1 MYVYIYIHKY
11 VQIFIYLCLYTYI
24 YISQYVKIYKV
35 VLVLTPETDILP
47 LTIFCTFKIWVPIA
61 VRHKFPQGFNAAD
74 LFPPEMLSDTERCNC
89 ALTAVLCDLVL
100 VDRDF
105 HVWFG
110 TINWSIIHKKK
121 RVGSQIT
128 GFSGQCSGEVQT
140 KLKQSI
146 YPKKVNS
153 PRWISLSWPGG
164 IPWLFA
170 AKRREPCMGIF
181 GDSTLLV
188 SLHFLKIFST
198 LVSVCGAFIKNYS
211 SNTSVFFPEPQKTT
225 KVLATQTPDFQQEA
239 HVFPTPKVQHFNVLF
254 CPEKGCK
261 GWFSVKSSLF
271 TDGNCYKG
279 ITSKVR
285 TKSES
290 QQPK

>member
-1 MYVYIYIHKY
+1 MFIYIYIY
-11 VQIFIYLCLYTYI
+11 
-24 YISQYVKIYKV
+24 QYVKIYKV

-153 PRWISLSWPGG
+153 PRWISLSLPGG

-170 AKRREPCMGIF
+170 AKRRETCMGIF

-211 SNTSVFFPEPQKTT
+211 SNTSVFFSWTSENNKSSRDSNSRLSTRNPCFPNDTT
-225 KVLATQTPDFQQEA
+225 P
-239 HVFPTPKVQHFNVLF
+239 PKVQHFNVLF

>member
-1 MYVYIYIHKY
+1 MYIYIHKY

-128 GFSGQCSGEVQT
+128 GFSGQCSGEVHT

-153 PRWISLSWPGG
+153 PKWISLSWPGG

-170 AKRREPCMGIF
+170 AKRRETCMGIF

-211 SNTSVFFPEPQKTT
+211 SNTSVFFFLNLRKQQKFSRLKLQTFN
-225 KVLATQTPDFQQEA
+225 KKPMFSQRYDPPKSPAFQRFVLPGKGMQGM
-239 HVFPTPKVQHFNVLF
+239 VFRQIQLIY
-254 CPEKGCK
+254 
-261 GWFSVKSSLF
+261 GWQLLQ
-271 TDGNCYKG
+271 GYHL
-279 ITSKVR
+279 
-285 TKSES
+285 
-290 QQPK
+290 